1 MHLLAKVPS
10 KALRPLHTPER
21 AGPQAPHILSLFS
34 GACHTRERLE
44 GPWIRMGGG
53 AGAQSPPFSELA
65 AICGSGRLRVA
76 VATLA

>member
-10 KALRPLHTPER
+10 KALRPLHTTER

-53 AGAQSPPFSELA
+53 QVPRVLPSQSWLPS
-65 AICGSGRLRVA
+65 VA
-76 VATLA
+76 PGG